1 MILAF
6 KKISK
11 NQQINMDALRL
22 ALKTVDLPTDDIE
35 DKNTAV
41 GSFFLTLLEITGLGV
56 MFKEQDL

>member
-1 MILAF
+1 
-6 KKISK
+6 
-11 NQQINMDALRL
+11 MDALRL